1 MLEHVEASAE
11 PGGREAH
18 AMLAFIAGRDVAFE
32 PARLQAARRRAL
44 LVLAAGGDPRRELDP
59 DSRGVAAFA
68 ADLDADERRAELRSA
83 LERLRGEAEGLP
95 AVAAARGV
103 APSTVRSHLQRV
115 FEKTG
120 TRRQAQLARLLAL
133 LAG

>member
-1 MLEHVEASAE
+1 MLEHVEASVQ

-59 DSRGVAAFA
+59 ESRGVAAFA
-68 ADLDADERRAELRSA
+68 HDLAADERRAELRSA
-83 LERLRGEAEGLP
+83 LERLRGDADGLP
-95 AVAAARGV
+95 AVATALDELLADV
-103 APSTVRSHLQRV
+103 DLAWRS
-115 FEKTG
+115 
-120 TRRQAQLARLLAL
+120 LACAL
-133 LAG
+133 LAEELAGGDDE